1 MRAKAMAYGAI
12 TVVNAISIGRGSALG
27 IDLWTHAS
35 VDLNDNAGMINVQIK
50 SDPNES
56 SELTC
61 KVVSKVLQRFKV
73 DDRYGAEVEVDSN
86 IPIARGLKSSSAA
99 ANAIALAT
107 VGALRKKLHDLE
119 IVKLGVKAAIEAGVT
134 ITGAFDD
141 ACASYFGNL
150 VVTDNRKLKIEKN
163 YDIKKRYK
171 VLVHV
176 PELKSYTIN
185 SNVERMK
192 EIAPLIQVAY
202 QQALKGNFWDAMCL
216 NGYAHST
223 ALGYNSSIAMEALS
237 AGAVAAGLSGKGPAV
252 AAIVPSNKVG
262 SVKEAW
268 AKYAGKLIL
277 AEINRKKAH
286 LLR

>member
-73 DDRYGAEVEVDSN
+73 DNRYGAEVEVDSN

-107 VGALRKKLHDLE
+107 VGALGKKLHDLE

-252 AAIVPSNKVG
+252 AAIVPSNKVD

-277 AEINRKKAH
+277 AGINRKKAH

>member
-1 MRAKAMAYGAI
+1 MRAKAMTYGAI

-107 VGALRKKLHDLE
+107 VGAL
-119 IVKLGVKAAIEAGVT
+119 G
-134 ITGAFDD
+134 
-141 ACASYFGNL
+141 
-150 VVTDNRKLKIEKN
+150 KN
-163 YDIKKRYK
+163 FMISR
-171 VLVHV
+171 
-176 PELKSYTIN
+176 
-185 SNVERMK
+185 
-192 EIAPLIQVAY
+192 
-202 QQALKGNFWDAMCL
+202 
-216 NGYAHST
+216 
-223 ALGYNSSIAMEALS
+223 
-237 AGAVAAGLSGKGPAV
+237 
-252 AAIVPSNKVG
+252 
-262 SVKEAW
+262 
-268 AKYAGKLIL
+268 
-277 AEINRKKAH
+277 
-286 LLR
+286 

>member
-1 MRAKAMAYGAI
+1 M
-12 TVVNAISIGRGSALG
+12 
-27 IDLWTHAS
+27 
-35 VDLNDNAGMINVQIK
+35 
-50 SDPNES
+50 
-56 SELTC
+56 
-61 KVVSKVLQRFKV
+61 
-73 DDRYGAEVEVDSN
+73 
-86 IPIARGLKSSSAA
+86 
-99 ANAIALAT
+99 
-107 VGALRKKLHDLE
+107 
-119 IVKLGVKAAIEAGVT
+119 KLGVKAAIEAGVT

-150 VVTDNRKLKIEKN
+150 VVTDNRKMKIEKN

-223 ALGYNSSIAMEALS
+223 ALGYHSSIAMEALS

-252 AAIVPSNKVG
+252 AAIVPSNKVD
-262 SVKEAW
+262 SVKKAW

-277 AEINRKKAH
+277 AGINRKKAH